1 MSEEEKGVA
10 SMKEA
15 PTSEHVKVDLLK
27 PRMRNVNATVKII
40 SKGEA
45 REITLRRDYTVH
57 SIAEALVG
65 DETGGVLLN
74 LWDKQIYEFDENDVV
89 EIRNGYTSLFRG
101 FLVEYRKTRNSGE
114 GGQGYR
120 GGQ

>member
-1 MSEEEKGVA
+1 
-10 SMKEA
+10 MKEA
-15 PTSEHVKVDLLK
+15 PTSEYVKVDLLK

-65 DETGGVLLN
+65 DETGCVLLN

-114 GGQGYR
+114 GGQGNR